1 MGAVLVSVWRV
12 RDFRLVWA
20 GQALSSFG
28 NGVSQLAYPLLAL
41 ALTGS
46 AAVAGALA
54 AVRALPYLVLGLP
67 AGALVDRWDRR
78 RTMVLCDLGRA
89 VNMATV
95 PVALALSALTPAHLF
110 VTGFVGG
117 VLHVFFS
124 AAENAVLP
132 NVVGKDQLTGAVSA
146 AETAQAATGVLAGPV
161 GGALLQ
167 VFRGLPFLVDAVSFL
182 ASALCLSLVRADF
195 RGEPARSR
203 DGLRAEIG
211 EGVRWLWGHRALRSI
226 AVTAAGLQVAISGV
240 ALVAIVAARHASP
253 AAIGGLFAAL
263 GVGGVVGAV
272 IAPKLKA
279 RMGLFRLLLAVVW
292 LQGVL
297 WVALAFADGLVAVG
311 VVLALFTVSMPCFGV
326 AALSYQ
332 LEVTPDHLLG
342 RVGATFGLL
351 IWAATP
357 VGAAAAGLLLDLVT
371 PRTTSLLLA
380 GWVVVL
386 GVVSTRV
393 LSRRARGSGF
403 VGHQE
408 GLAG

>member
-1 MGAVLVSVWRV
+1 MTSVWRV

-20 GQALSSFG
+20 AQTLSSFG
-28 NGVSQLAYPLLAL
+28 NGISQLAYPLLML

-46 AAVAGALA
+46 ATAAGALA
-54 AVRALPYLVLGLP
+54 AVRAVPYLVLGLP

-95 PVALALSALTPAHLF
+95 PVALAFSALTPAHLF

-132 NVVGKDQLTGAVSA
+132 NVVGRDRLTGAVSGV
-146 AETAQAATGVLAGPV
+146 ETAQAATGVLAGPV

-167 VFRGLPFLVDAVSFL
+167 VGRGVPFLVDAVSFL
-182 ASALCLSLVRADF
+182 ASALCLALVRADF
-195 RGEPARSR
+195 RAEPALALGSVRTEVS
-203 DGLRAEIG
+203 
-211 EGVRWLWGHRALRSI
+211 EGVRWLWGHRPLRLIAL
-226 AVTAAGLQVAISGV
+226 TAAGLQVAVSGV
-240 ALVAIVAARHASP
+240 ALVAIVAARDASP
-253 AAIGGLFAAL
+253 AAIGGLFAVL
-263 GVGGVVGAV
+263 GIGGVVGAV
-272 IAPKLKA
+272 IAPKLKT
-279 RMGLFRLLLAVVW
+279 GLGLTGLLLSVLW

-297 WVALAFADGLVAVG
+297 WVVLAFSTGLVAVG
-311 VVLALFTVSMPCFGV
+311 VVLALFAVSMPCFGV

-342 RVGATFGLL
+342 RVGTAFSLL

-357 VGAAAAGLLLDLVT
+357 VGAAAAGVLLDVVT
-371 PRTTSLLLA
+371 PGTTSLLFA

-386 GVVSTRV
+386 GAAATPALGRATRMVGRRPNVS
-393 LSRRARGSGF
+393 
-403 VGHQE
+403 
-408 GLAG
+408 